1 METPERN
8 ELSVIIG
15 KTSNNEL
22 RQIPLSQLPHLFL
35 LYSDQDQLQSFLNR
49 QIKNWE
55 GSIANNEIDFALAL
69 SQGNAEKLFANNVS
83 TLRYSFY
90 NRTNPDQGSI
100 ASRYIFMQDIL
111 KELKKRK
118 VNSNKKINRRVPLV
132 VISDDI
138 FELVITKRK
147 YTGLYFLQLLIEG
160 PAYGI
165 HFMIASIRVY
175 RNLIN
180 QLMAVNPVLKDA
192 LRKLIPDYDFSITQP
207 LGAELIITPEDLYF
221 FKTREQ
227 MDYDR
232 YFPAEN

>member
-1 METPERN
+1 MEASERN
-8 ELSVIIG
+8 ELYVIVG

-35 LYSDQDQLQSFLNR
+35 LYSDQEQLHHFLQR
-49 QIKNWE
+49 LLANW
-55 GSIANNEIDFALAL
+55 GNSIANNEIGFAL
-69 SQGNAEKLFANNVS
+69 SMSETNVVKLFGNNFS
-83 TLRYSFY
+83 TLPYPFY
-90 NRTNPDQGSI
+90 NRTNPDQGSV
-100 ASRYIFMQDIL
+100 ASRYIFMQDLL

-118 VNSNKKINRRVPLV
+118 RNSIKNSNRRVPLI

-165 HFMIASIRVY
+165 HFFIVSIRVY
-175 RNLIN
+175 RNLMN
-180 QLMAVNPVLKDA
+180 QLMAVKPLLKDS
-192 LRKLIPDYDFSITQP
+192 LRKLILDYDFSINQP
-207 LGAELIITPEDLYF
+207 LGSELIMTPEDLYF

>member
-1 METPERN
+1 MGASEWN

-35 LYSDQDQLQSFLNR
+35 LYSDQDQLQSFLDR
-49 QIKNWE
+49 QLKNW
-55 GSIANNEIDFALAL
+55 GSRIANNEIDFALAI
-69 SQGNAEKLFANNVS
+69 SQANAEKLFGNN
-83 TLRYSFY
+83 LPRQPYSFY
-90 NRTNPDQGSI
+90 NRTNPDRGSV
-100 ASRYIFMQDIL
+100 ASRYIFMQDLL

-118 VNSNKKINRRVPLV
+118 RSSIKHSNRRVPLI

-165 HFMIASIRVY
+165 HFIIASIRVY

-180 QLMAVNPVLKDA
+180 QLMAVNPLLKDA
-192 LRKLIPDYDFSITQP
+192 LRKLIPDYDFSINQSS
-207 LGAELIITPEDLYF
+207 GSELIITPEDLYF
-221 FKTREQ
+221 FKAREQ
-227 MDYDR
+227 VDFDR